1 MAKFGVMQQLIGNL
15 KCKLLRFISPFFG
28 TRMLYGFIDRHGNYL
43 PETRI
48 SNTAFIFSKKS
59 INIENNVFI
68 GHFSILDATFGL
80 TIEEGC
86 QIGFFTGIFTH
97 SSHEAIRL
105 YGKSYMHVA
114 DKVAYHTGP
123 VHVGA
128 YSFIGAHATILP
140 GTKIGKGCV
149 ISAYSLVK
157 GDFPDYSIISGSP
170 AKIIG
175 DVRQNDERLLKKYPN
190 LVSSYMGGKQ

>member
-1 MAKFGVMQQLIGNL
+1 M
-15 KCKLLRFISPFFG
+15 
-28 TRMLYGFIDRHGNYL
+28 
-43 PETRI
+43 
-48 SNTAFIFSKKS
+48 
-59 INIENNVFI
+59 
-68 GHFSILDATFGL
+68 
-80 TIEEGC
+80 
-86 QIGFFTGIFTH
+86 
-97 SSHEAIRL
+97 
-105 YGKSYMHVA
+105 
-114 DKVAYHTGP
+114 AYHTGP

-157 GDFPDYSIISGSP
+157 GDFPDYSIISGSS
-170 AKIIG
+170 AKIIC